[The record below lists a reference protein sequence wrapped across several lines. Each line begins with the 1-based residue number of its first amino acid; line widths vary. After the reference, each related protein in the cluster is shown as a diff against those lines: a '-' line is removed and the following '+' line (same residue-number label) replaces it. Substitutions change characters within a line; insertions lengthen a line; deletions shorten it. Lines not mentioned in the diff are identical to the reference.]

1 MINQSYQLVSDK
13 LVFALLAKLLSELA
27 FTCLKSTAE
36 KVEQDI
42 RYVPN

>member
-1 MINQSYQLVSDK
+1 MINWSYQLVIDNM
-13 LVFALLAKLLSELA
+13 VFALLAKLLSELA